1 MLAKRVAALIGSL
14 PVTLISPGP
23 KDHCDCCAPFGLLPK
38 RSVREL
44 GKSKMVSP
52 GPKDHCD
59 CCAPFGLLPKRSVR
73 ELGKSKM
80 VLPGPAPRNTKLLFD
95 MSMRFANT

>member
-1 MLAKRVAALIGSL
+1 MTSRERAAKGDDPAQLAKRVAALIGSL

-44 GKSKMVSP
+44 GKSKMV
-52 GPKDHCD
+52 
-59 CCAPFGLLPKRSVR
+59 
-73 ELGKSKM
+73 
-80 VLPGPAPRNTKLLFD
+80 LPGPAPRNTKLPFN
-95 MSMRFANT
+95 MSMRFANM